1 MKPVAAIIEMAE
13 ERDRKECI
21 ALDQKVTGAN
31 QELGQ
36 WLLDHEIYTGAEVA
50 RWLECGPD
58 RIKRLRNW
66 GEAGFP
72 LCGPEQWYE
81 QNRPKR
87 ASTRD
92 EALKTN
98 DNLEDDTFEPLE
110 DVEDPVKVLE
120 NILDSIKDAKA
131 VAEAYRK
138 ILSKSPFAREEKKK
152 IYDEITLLISKWKR
166 VQSTLDRKGHVNG

>member
-1 MKPVAAIIEMAE
+1 MEGTMKPVIAIYENAE

-21 ALDQKVTGAN
+21 ALDDKVTGSNHDLA
-31 QELGQ
+31 Q
-36 WLLDHEIYTGAEVA
+36 WLLDHPTYPNTTVA
-50 RWLECGPD
+50 KWLDCGET
-58 RIKRLRNW
+58 RIRDLRNW
-66 GEAGFP
+66 AKKGFEGP
-72 LCGPEQWYE
+72 LHHSRSSA
-81 QNRPKR
+81 N
-87 ASTRD
+87 

-138 ILSKSPFAREEKKK
+138 ILSKSPFARKEKKK